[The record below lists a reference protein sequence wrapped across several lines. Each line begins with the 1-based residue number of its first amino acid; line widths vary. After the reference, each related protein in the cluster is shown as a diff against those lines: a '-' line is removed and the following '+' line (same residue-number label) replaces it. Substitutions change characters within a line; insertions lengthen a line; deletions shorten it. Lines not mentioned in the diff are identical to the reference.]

1 MKIVLAYQQSTCMR
15 MLQYC
20 SIKTQSQQAVESS
33 ILLTVDKCFKMFY
46 LRYNIK
52 KADRNIIYVCVPTL
66 YHFMNKQIPRP
77 MAAELR
83 QTGSGIILNYINLL
97 QYYYF
102 SICIVMLK
110 PLNCCCCFRS
120 IDKTNFSLSYFSP
133 LLMFVAFGVAIALYI
148 YSCKSW
154 PHVVTC

>member
-20 SIKTQSQQAVESS
+20 SIKTHSQLAVELS

-66 YHFMNKQIPRP
+66 YHFMNK
-77 MAAELR
+77 
-83 QTGSGIILNYINLL
+83 
-97 QYYYF
+97 
-102 SICIVMLK
+102 
-110 PLNCCCCFRS
+110 
-120 IDKTNFSLSYFSP
+120 
-133 LLMFVAFGVAIALYI
+133 
-148 YSCKSW
+148 
-154 PHVVTC
+154 